1 MPQPPKLH
9 LFNCDRI
16 YDLDIVEDL
25 LTATEAKIGF
35 SFLVE
40 KHYFSLSQMSE
51 LSAKIIPQLQMDC
64 AFFVVHAHEAR
75 LSINEDD
82 RGYTKVY
89 KALLQATGKNLC
101 IVDTHGNNTRKKT
114 IESYSTHKR
123 NHVTFITRNND
134 NILFVV

>member
-1 MPQPPKLH
+1 MSRPPKFH

-35 SFLVE
+35 TFSVE
-40 KHYFSLSQMSE
+40 KQYFSLSQMSE

-64 AFFVVHAHEAR
+64 AILVVHAYEAR

-89 KALLQATGKNLC
+89 KALLQATGKNLY
-101 IVDTHGNNTRKKT
+101 IVDIRGNTTWNKT
-114 IESYSTHKR
+114 E
-123 NHVTFITRNND
+123 
-134 NILFVV
+134 